1 MWSNPESPSNKIE
14 YVGEDVIFVNKDD
27 EIKYLREQ
35 IKEKAAA
42 AEKLPRKFTNE
53 EHAVSALREHAE
65 KPVQMFTN
73 NPDKRMQ
80 EVALKVKSI
89 TGTLEDKHVVEL
101 ASIAFD
107 RGVRFAMEVAAHTG
121 SAEIEDNF
129 HSFLVQYLLSGY
141 DNDDNKLS
149 KSDWKALH
157 LKLFEIVPPP
167 ADGDDK
173 QDSKRVIAL
182 MEQMFAALQSVARD
196 TDNKDNDYYTL
207 ELSVSNGSN
216 EVTMYIAVPE
226 HIEAILEKTLQG
238 YFPGIQVR
246 PHLRDY
252 NIFHH
257 AGYNVGSSALET
269 RDSAIPFKTYKNL
282 EGDPISVIMNAFT
295 KLKKDGE
302 GAAMQIIVKP
312 AGDRLRKRYSS
323 ILESMQNGD
332 NFEKAL
338 KRQTFWG
345 KLFSSDN
352 KQVDENGNKIEMKD
366 EDKKKFL
373 DNEYEKGIAEKLS
386 STIVDTNI
394 VLMASANDKQRAEGI
409 LSDLKASFMQYSD
422 VNGNSIKWK
431 DIDGKHLT
439 KMTHNFTYR
448 LWSDEIAIPLNFSE
462 LATLYHVPSYVKD
475 FAQMKTATMNTSPAP
490 LDLPQTGTLLGM
502 NSYRSIDTKI
512 YMQDED
518 RMRHMYVIGQTGTGK
533 TTILKNMIV
542 QDILDGKGC
551 CFIDPHGSDLED
563 IMACI
568 PPERYDDVVYFDP
581 SHTDRPMG
589 LNMMEFDRERPETK
603 TFVVNEMLSIFN
615 KLFDMKTA
623 GGPGFEQYF
632 RNSALLV
639 MEHPESGNTILEI
652 SRVLSDKDFRD
663 YKLSKC
669 KNPLIIQFWKNAEA
683 TTGEQG
689 LSNWVPYINSKFDN
703 FLSNDIMRPI
713 IAQEK
718 SAFNIREI
726 MDTKKIFLVNLS
738 KGRLGDINAYLIGL
752 ILVGKFLQ
760 AALARVDSE
769 VRPDFYLYIDEFQN
783 VTTPSIAAILS
794 EARKYRLSLNLA
806 HQYIAQLPED
816 IKGAVFGNVGSMAVF
831 RVGPD
836 DATYLE
842 KQFAPTFTASD
853 LMRIENYN
861 CYIKLLSEN
870 KPQKP
875 FNMITYPTPH
885 GDKGKLKDLRDLSYM
900 KYGRPREEVE
910 GEILSKYQL

>member
-1 MWSNPESPSNKIE
+1 MFSPSVEIKSNAE
-14 YVGEDVIFVNKDD
+14 SELLFNTPAD

-35 IKEKAAA
+35 IQQKTEVAKNM
-42 AEKLPRKFTNE
+42 PRVFTPE
-53 EHAVSALREHAE
+53 DHATSALREHADTPTQNFANINDDRDAHL
-65 KPVQMFTN
+65 KQVAVKVQ
-73 NPDKRMQ
+73 
-80 EVALKVKSI
+80 SI
-89 TGTLEDKHVVEL
+89 TGIPEDKHVIEL
-101 ASIAFD
+101 ASIMFEK
-107 RGVRFAMEVAAHTG
+107 GVRFAMDVAAHTK
-121 SAEIEDNF
+121 SPSLEDSF
-129 HSFLVQYLLSGY
+129 HAFLVQYLLSGY
-141 DNDDNKLS
+141 DNDENKIS
-149 KSDWKALH
+149 KSEWKALH

-167 ADGDDK
+167 HDEGNK
-173 QDSKRVIAL
+173 QEAKHTIAL
-182 MEQMFAALQSVARD
+182 MEQMYAALQSIARD
-196 TDNKDNDYYTL
+196 TENRENDYYSL
-207 ELSVSNGSN
+207 EIAIANGEN
-216 EVTMYIAVPE
+216 DVTMYIAVPT
-226 HIEAILEKTLQG
+226 HVEAILEKTLQG
-238 YFPGIQVR
+238 YFPGIEVR
-246 PHLRDY
+246 SHVRDY
-252 NIFHH
+252 NVFHQ
-257 AGYNVGSSALET
+257 AGYNVGATAEESQ
-269 RDSAIPFKTYKNL
+269 DSVIPFKTYKDL

-295 KLKKDGE
+295 KLQKEGE
-302 GAAMQIIVKP
+302 GAAMQILVKP
-312 AGDRLRKRYSS
+312 AGDKLRSRFSK

-332 NFEKAL
+332 NFETAI
-338 KRQTFWG
+338 KRQSFWKRMFLADKNKKDSEG
-345 KLFSSDN
+345 KP
-352 KQVDENGNKIEMKD
+352 IEVSD
-366 EDKKKFL
+366 EDKKKHL
-373 DNEYEKGIAEKLS
+373 DNEYEKGIAGKLS

-394 VLMASANDKQRAEGI
+394 ILMASAKDKDRANII
-409 LSDLKASFMQYSD
+409 LSDMKASFMQYTD

-431 DIDGKHLT
+431 DIDGKNLT
-439 KMTHNFTYR
+439 KLTHNFTYR
-448 LWSDEIAIPLNFSE
+448 LWNDDIAIPLNFSE

-475 FAQMKTATMNTSPAP
+475 FTQMKTATMNTSPAP

-502 NSYRSIDTKI
+502 NSYRATDTKI

-760 AALARVDSE
+760 AALARVDSQE
-769 VRPDFYLYIDEFQN
+769 RPDFYLYIDEFQN

>member
-1 MWSNPESPSNKIE
+1 MFSSNVETKSNATVE
-14 YVGEDVIFVNKDD
+14 LLFNTPAD
-27 EIKYLREQ
+27 EIKYLRQQ
-35 IKEKAAA
+35 IEDKTAASKNMPRQFTPEDHA
-42 AEKLPRKFTNE
+42 A
-53 EHAVSALREHAE
+53 SALREHADTPTQNFANIDSDRDAHL
-65 KPVQMFTN
+65 KQIATKVQ
-73 NPDKRMQ
+73 
-80 EVALKVKSI
+80 SI
-89 TGTLEDKHVVEL
+89 TGMPEDKHVIEL
-101 ASIAFD
+101 ASIIFEK
-107 RGVRFAMEVAAHTG
+107 GVRFAMDVAAQTK
-121 SAEIEDNF
+121 SPSLEDSF
-129 HSFLVQYLLSGY
+129 HAFLVQYLLSGY
-141 DNDDNKLS
+141 DNDENKIS
-149 KSDWKALH
+149 KSEWKALH

-167 ADGDDK
+167 HDEGNK
-173 QDSKRVIAL
+173 QDTKQTIAL
-182 MEQMFAALQSVARD
+182 MEQMYAALQSIARD
-196 TDNKDNDYYTL
+196 TDNKENDYYSL
-207 ELSVSNGSN
+207 EIAIANGEN
-216 EVTMYIAVPE
+216 DVTMYIAVPA
-226 HIEAILEKTLQG
+226 HVEAILEKTLQG
-238 YFPGIQVR
+238 YFPGIEVR
-246 PHLRDY
+246 PHVRDY
-252 NIFHH
+252 NVFHQS
-257 AGYNVGSSALET
+257 GYNLGATAEESK
-269 RDSAIPFKTYKNL
+269 DSVIPFKTYKDL

-295 KLKKDGE
+295 KLQKEGE
-302 GAAMQIIVKP
+302 GAALQILVKP
-312 AGDRLRKRYSS
+312 AGDKLRSRFSK
-323 ILESMQNGD
+323 ILESMQSGD
-332 NFEKAL
+332 NFETAL
-338 KRQTFWG
+338 KRQSFWQRIFLSDKNKKDSEG
-345 KLFSSDN
+345 KP
-352 KQVDENGNKIEMKD
+352 IEVSD
-366 EDKKKFL
+366 EDKKKHL
-373 DNEYEKGIAEKLS
+373 DNEYEKGIASKLS

-394 VLMASANDKQRAEGI
+394 ILMASAKDKDRANMI
-409 LSDLKASFMQYSD
+409 LSDMKASFMQYTD

-431 DIDGKHLT
+431 DIDGKNLT
-439 KMTHNFTYR
+439 KLTHNFTYR
-448 LWSDEIAIPLNFSE
+448 LWNDDIAIPLNFSE